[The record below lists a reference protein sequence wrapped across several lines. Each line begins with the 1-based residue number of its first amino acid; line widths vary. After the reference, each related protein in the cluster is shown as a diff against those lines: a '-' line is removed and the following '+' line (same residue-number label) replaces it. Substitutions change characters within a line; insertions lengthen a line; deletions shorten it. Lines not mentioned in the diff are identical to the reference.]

1 MKTIPKIIL
10 IVGLSLIFSTAW
22 MFPGVPYD
30 PSKKVVLNIPFLCQ
44 APYANWDQPWQDA
57 CEEAAVIMAIH
68 YVNENKLDKEI
79 GNQAIL
85 DLVKFQKQ
93 KYGGH
98 YDLTAKLTAK
108 LMKDFYQFSDFNIL
122 YEFDV
127 QTIKQELDKGNV
139 VFAPMAGRM
148 LGNRFYRQPGPAYH
162 YLVFKGY
169 DDNSKEFITNDPG
182 TKRGNGYRY
191 KYEIAFNAIHD
202 WNGSKETIK
211 QGPKAL
217 IVVKK

>member
-1 MKTIPKIIL
+1 MKTIPIIIL
-10 IVGLSLIFSTAW
+10 IGLSLMFSTAW
-22 MFPGVPYD
+22 KFPDVLYD
-30 PSKKVVLNIPFLCQ
+30 PSKKVVLDIPFLCQ
-44 APYANWDQPWQDA
+44 APYANWDQPWQDG

-79 GNQAIL
+79 GNQEIL
-85 DLVKFQKQ
+85 DLVKFQKK

-122 YEFDV
+122 YEFDI
-127 QTIKQELDKGNV
+127 QTIKQEIDKGNV

-148 LGNRFYRQPGPAYH
+148 LGNRFYRRPGPAYH

-169 DDNSKEFITNDPG
+169 DDNTKEFITNDPG

-191 KYEIAFNAIHD
+191 KYEVAFNAIHD
-202 WNGSKETIK
+202 WNGSKETIR

>member
-1 MKTIPKIIL
+1 MKTVPKIIL
-10 IVGLSLIFSTAW
+10 IGLSLIFCTAW
-22 MFPGVPYD
+22 MFPRVPYD
-30 PSKKVVLNIPFLCQ
+30 PSKKLVLDVPFLCQ
-44 APYANWDQPWQDA
+44 APFANWAQPWQDA
-57 CEEAAVIMAIH
+57 CEEAAIIMAMH

-79 GNQAIL
+79 GNQEIL
-85 DLVKFQKQ
+85 DLVKFQK
-93 KYGGH
+93 KSYGGH
-98 YDLTAKLTAK
+98 YELTANLAAK
-108 LMKDFYQFSDFNIL
+108 LMKDFYRFGNVDIL
-122 YEFDV
+122 YKFDV

-139 VFAPMAGRM
+139 LFAPMAGRM
-148 LGNRFYRQPGPAYH
+148 LGNRYYRRPGPAYH

-169 DDNSKEFITNDPG
+169 DDNTKEFITNDPG

-191 KYEIAFNAIHD
+191 KYEVAFNAIHD